1 MSDTELEGG
10 MSLDGFELQGS
21 LDFSDGLDGDMDVG
35 GISVVCN
42 DDYEALRNRP
52 SIEGVELIGDKSLP
66 DFGEKPL
73 SNIEIKTI
81 FDRVFRK
88 D

>member
-1 MSDTELEGG
+1 MNDYTELDGKLEFGDEMSGGVSFEGELRGG
-10 MSLDGFELQGS
+10 M
-21 LDFSDGLDGDMDVG
+21 DMG

-42 DDYEALRNRP
+42 TDYEELDNKP
-52 SIEGVELIGDKSLP
+52 SIEGVELIGDRLLTE
-66 DFGEKPL
+66 FGEKPL